1 MAPSF
6 IHPPMNPT
14 STGGPLAAMPL
25 RVTALAAALAL
36 AGCVSL
42 APVHQTPVAPVD
54 AQFAHA
60 GQDDTG
66 SALPAAADIPWK
78 QFFVDPRLQ
87 QLIQIALDNNRDLR
101 IASLNI
107 EKAQAAYRIQRA
119 ERLPGVGL
127 MGSGE
132 RAPSPLTGGQASTY
146 TVGLGITA
154 FELDFFGRVKNL
166 SDAAL
171 SAFLA
176 TEEAHRTAQISLVS
190 AVANSYLTLQSLD
203 EQLDLTRQTLA
214 TREESQK
221 LTQLQYKNGT
231 ASALD
236 ASQADSLVHA
246 ARATLAALTRQRAAA
261 YNALVLLLG
270 QPMPPAADTTREA
283 MADGT
288 SAAGMKTSP
297 NGNDGMMRHTH
308 AKADGTVGQQPVAM
322 TAPPASTASSELI
335 ALTELPAGLPSET
348 LVRRPDIRAAEHQLR
363 AANANIG
370 AARAAFFPRITLTG
384 TAGVGSTELSALFN
398 SGTFAWTLNPQLV
411 LPIFDGGRNRANL
424 RVAEAEQKIAVANYE
439 KAIQTAFKEVS
450 DSLANREGLLDQL
463 DAQQALV
470 RVENER
476 LDMANL
482 RYKNGVSSY
491 FDVLDAQ
498 RSAFAAQQEL
508 ISVRMAQRQNLVELY
523 KVLGGGWQ

>member
-1 MAPSF
+1 MATPY
-6 IHPPMNPT
+6 MPT
-14 STGGPLAAMPL
+14 SSLISAPLLRLGALTG
-25 RVTALAAALAL
+25 ALAL

-42 APVHQTPVAPVD
+42 APVHQTPTAPVD
-54 AQFAHA
+54 AEFAHGNA
-60 GQDDTG
+60 GIG
-66 SALPAAADIPWK
+66 SAMPAAADIPWK

-87 QLIQIALDNNRDLR
+87 QLIQVALDNNRDLR

-119 ERLPGVGL
+119 DRVPGVGL

-132 RAPSPLTGGQASTY
+132 RAPSPATGEQASTY
-146 TVGLGITA
+146 TVGLGITG
-154 FELDFFGRVKNL
+154 FEIDFFGRVKNL

-171 SAFLA
+171 SAYLA
-176 TEEAHRTAQISLVS
+176 TEEARRTAQISLV
-190 AVANSYLTLQSLD
+190 AGVANAYLSLQALD
-203 EQLDLTRQTLA
+203 EQLALTRQTLS

-221 LTQLQYKNGT
+221 LTQLQYRNGT

-236 ASQADSLVHA
+236 ASQADSLVYA

-270 QPMPPAADTTREA
+270 QPMPAEDEATRQARQTEGA
-283 MADGT
+283 E
-288 SAAGMKTSP
+288 
-297 NGNDGMMRHTH
+297 
-308 AKADGTVGQQPVAM
+308 V
-322 TAPPASTASSELI
+322 I

-348 LVRRPDIRAAEHQLR
+348 LIRRPDIQQAEHQLR

-384 TAGVGSTELSALFN
+384 TAGVGSTELSSLFDH
-398 SGTFAWTLNPQLV
+398 GTFAWTLSPQLV

-424 RVAEAEQKIAVANYE
+424 RVAQAEQKIAIASYE
-439 KAIQTAFKEVS
+439 KAIQTAFQEVS
-450 DSLANREGLLDQL
+450 DGLANRQGLLDQL
-463 DAQQALV
+463 AAQRELV
-470 RVENER
+470 RVEKER

-482 RYKNGVSSY
+482 RYQNGVSSY

-508 ISVRMAQRQNLVELY
+508 ISVQLSQRQNLVELY